1 MKERQ
6 PITEIVT
13 STQRNSPIAEPVLT
27 VMYRQPL
34 GDEVKLQQQALVLL
48 SQWAVRAAVRNS
60 INSGSRVTSEIV
72 TVESA
77 LTSTEPDCTLL
88 TPNHGSQRGA
98 K

>member
-1 MKERQ
+1 MRKQIAVESRIVPKRGSACIEPELMVTVRP
-6 PITEIVT
+6 PI
-13 STQRNSPIAEPVLT
+13 
-27 VMYRQPL
+27 
-34 GDEVKLQQQALVLL
+34 GDEQVKQQQALVLL

-60 INSGSRVTSEIV
+60 INTGSRVASEIV

-77 LTSTEPDCTLL
+77 LTSAEPDCTLL